1 MRCATANG
9 MGYQYVFVRM
19 VALFVFV
26 NNRLNGVFQVRED
39 FNRTRETTL
48 QTDNTDSEVLKTQG
62 EKV

>member
-1 MRCATANG
+1 